1 LKSCWCYL
9 TPVARSFC
17 TLHLEAQERT
27 DCSSHYRTAEEV
39 PPMIG
44 QMISHYRVIEQV
56 GQGGMGV
63 VYKAEDTRLHR
74 TVALK
79 FLNPEMLL
87 DQREKLRF
95 EHEAE
100 AAAQLGH
107 PNIATIYDFDEHIDP
122 GTATRYSFIAMEFVD
137 GESLKRKIARGPIP
151 LDEVASIARQLTGA
165 LHAAHQKGIVH
176 RDVKPANIFVRED
189 GSVKVLDFGVAKLA
203 GETRVTAQGQ
213 VVGSVAY
220 MSPEQLRGED
230 VDARSDIWSFG
241 VVLYEMLVQ
250 RFPFRGDH
258 AAAIVYSITNED
270 PSGPETLRGGIP
282 EELSSV
288 CMACLRK
295 DPAERPSS
303 MAVVQSMLGGEMVP
317 RPAKKRAVR
326 RVRSFWRL
334 AAWVSSGAAVVAL
347 LILLVPGIRT
357 PIEQLLPGSG
367 ETHRILVVLP
377 FTPIDSSGNC
387 VGDCAGL
394 SSMVPSR
401 LAELTRSSGS
411 LFLVGPRDLRSYG
424 VTNSEEARK
433 VLGASL
439 VVTGSMKMLRDIVQ
453 LTVDLFDPNGRR
465 LLDSRVDSYPADNY
479 RSMEDGVVRHVLEM
493 LKLEVRQ
500 PSDTRVDRG
509 TADDEAY
516 QLYAQGRGYLLE
528 YQKSKNVRIAVE
540 LFKKALARD
549 SVFAEA
555 RAGLS
560 EACWQMFE
568 ATEDTA
574 WVAPAVTEA
583 RRAVELKPTLPQAFV
598 AVGMVNNGTGHYEQA
613 VADFEKA
620 LDLDPR
626 NPEAYRN
633 LANAYNKLGQFAM
646 AESTYRRAIGLNSSY
661 WAGYNQLGSFLYVR
675 GRYEEAAAQFRK
687 VTVLT
692 PDNIRGHNNLAVMYL
707 HLQKPVE
714 ASVALQHVVEIEPTS
729 AGYSNLGA
737 ALFYCRNYEGA
748 NEAYRRALQ
757 KDSANYRLWG
767 NLAGS
772 QFYTPGE
779 RERSITTYRQAI
791 RLAEQRRAVDPRDR
805 TVLSHLADFYSAIG
819 AREKAISFVTQALE
833 GSKNDPAILERAAW
847 TYLAVGDT
855 TKARRYI
862 RSAVDAGF
870 PAHLIALN
878 PVVQEMLTDEEIRT
892 LLQGSGVAPH

>member
-1 LKSCWCYL
+1 
-9 TPVARSFC
+9 
-17 TLHLEAQERT
+17 
-27 DCSSHYRTAEEV
+27 
-39 PPMIG
+39 MIG
-44 QMISHYRVIEQV
+44 QMISHYRVLEQV
-56 GQGGMGV
+56 GKGGMGV

-107 PNIATIYDFDEHIDP
+107 PNIATIYDFDEHVDP

-137 GESLKRKIARGPIP
+137 GESLKRKIARGP
-151 LDEVASIARQLTGA
+151 LAFDEVASIARQLAGA

-176 RDVKPANIFVRED
+176 RDVKPANIFVRDD

-250 RFPFRGDH
+250 HYPFRGDH

-270 PSGPETLRGGIP
+270 PPGPETLRSDIP
-282 EELSSV
+282 EELTSV

-295 DPAERPSS
+295 EPAERPSS
-303 MAVVQSMLGGEMVP
+303 MAVVQSILGGEMVS
-317 RPAKKRAVR
+317 RPAKKKAAL
-326 RVRSFWRL
+326 RVPSFWRL
-334 AAWVSSGAAVVAL
+334 AAWVSTAAAILAL
-347 LILLVPGIRT
+347 LILLVPGIRNT
-357 PIEQLLPGSG
+357 IERLLPGSAD
-367 ETHRILVVLP
+367 THRILVVLP
-377 FTPIDSSGNC
+377 FIPIDSSSDC

-411 LFLVGPRDLRSYG
+411 IFLVGPRDLRSYG

-465 LLDSRVDSYPADNY
+465 LLDSRVESYPANNY
-479 RSMEDGVVRHVLEM
+479 RSMEDGVVLHVLEM
-493 LKLEVRQ
+493 LKLEVRR
-500 PSDTRVDRG
+500 PSESAVGRG

-528 YQKSKNVRIAVE
+528 YQKLNNVRIAVE
-540 LFKKALARD
+540 LFRKALARD
-549 SVFAEA
+549 SSFAEA

-560 EACWQMFE
+560 EACWQMYD
-568 ATEDTA
+568 ATKDTT
-574 WVAPAVTEA
+574 WVAPAVAEA
-583 RRAVELKPTLPQAFV
+583 RRAVGLKPTLPQAFV

-620 LDLDPR
+620 LGLDPR

-633 LANAYNKLGQFAM
+633 LANAYNKLGQFSM
-646 AESTYRRAIGLNSSY
+646 AESTYRRAIGLNPTY
-661 WAGYNQLGSFLYVR
+661 WAGYNQLGNFYYVR
-675 GRYEEAAAQFRK
+675 GRYEEAATQFRK
-687 VTVLT
+687 VTELT
-692 PDNIRGHNNLAVMYL
+692 PDNMRGHNNLGAMYL
-707 HLQKPVE
+707 HLLRPAE
-714 ASVALQHVVEIEPTS
+714 ASAALKRVVEIEPTS

-737 ALFYCRNYEGA
+737 ALFFCKDYDGA
-748 NEAYRRALQ
+748 NEAYRQAIQR
-757 KDSANYRLWG
+757 DSSDYRLWG

-779 RERSITTYRQAI
+779 RENSVATYRRAI
-791 RLAEQRRAVDPRDR
+791 RLAEQNRVVDPRDR
-805 TVLSHLADFYSAIG
+805 SVLSHLADFYSALG
-819 AREKAISFVTQALE
+819 MKEKALSFVALALE
-833 GSKNDPAILERAAW
+833 GSKKDPAILERAAW
-847 TYLAVGDT
+847 TYLAIGDT
-855 TKARRYI
+855 TKARWYI
-862 RSAVDAGF
+862 KSAVDAGF
-870 PAHLIALN
+870 SPHLIALN
-878 PVVQEMLTDEEIRT
+878 PVIQELLTDEEIRT
-892 LLQGSGVAPH
+892 LVQGSGVAPH